1 MKKAHILNI
10 GFPKCSTMWLW
21 KTLIHNNS
29 VSRQQDKENNSL
41 IRGVA
46 FEEYCKQYTDDVTA
60 NFCPMMIA
68 VDRYIIK
75 QLASVP
81 QVRPS
86 IIIRDPIFMLW
97 SMYNFLHEGTVY
109 YSMKS
114 INPSNFENFC
124 YTMYDSKWF
133 VSLELVVNRWRSEF
147 GDRLQIFM
155 YDDLKKD
162 NHAFF
167 QDYCARM
174 GIDPGPGLL
183 LPPDNMI
190 DFQEN
195 NSFSDIDR
203 DLLESIQNEM
213 IKFKKSW
220 MHQ

>member
-1 MKKAHILNI
+1 
-10 GFPKCSTMWLW
+10 
-21 KTLIHNNS
+21 
-29 VSRQQDKENNSL
+29 
-41 IRGVA
+41 
-46 FEEYCKQYTDDVTA
+46 
-60 NFCPMMIA
+60 MMIA

-220 MHQ
+220 MRQ